1 MTSKKYPIYT
11 VNSRT
16 KEIEVREGWYCKEPN
31 GYRYAIT
38 RDPSSR
44 RGYAAF
50 DIWSGMLILR
60 RDVTRADMDQLVKD
74 NMKRIQG
81 AYRYFLD
88 RRRLADD
95 AFGYHNAQLRAVI
108 PEEAEL
114 PQGVYDYIHGDMPFT
129 EVLNNAT

>member
-1 MTSKKYPIYT
+1 MTSKKYPIYA
-11 VNSRT
+11 VNNRT
-16 KEIEVREGWYCKEPN
+16 KGIEVREGWYCKEPN

-50 DIWSGMLILR
+50 DIWTGLLILR
-60 RDVTRADMDQLVKD
+60 RDATRAEVDQTVKD
-74 NMKRIQG
+74 YMQRIQD

-88 RRRLADD
+88 RQRLSDD
-95 AFGYHNAQLRAVI
+95 AFGQHNARLRAVI

-114 PQGVYDYIHGDMPFT
+114 PQGVYDYIHGDRPFR
-129 EVLNNAT
+129 EE